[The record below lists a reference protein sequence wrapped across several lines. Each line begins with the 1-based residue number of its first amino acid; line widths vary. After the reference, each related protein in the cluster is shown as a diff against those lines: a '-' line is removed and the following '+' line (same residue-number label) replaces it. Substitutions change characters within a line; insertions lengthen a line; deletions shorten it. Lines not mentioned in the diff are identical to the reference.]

1 VRRGVLAAGLALAIA
16 AVPAALASPQVERVA
31 RVVDGDTIELRSGAR
46 VRLVQID
53 TPEVFEGECYGAQAS
68 RVLERLLP
76 LGARIRLEA
85 DPATDR
91 VDRFGRLLR
100 YVVRGDGVNVNLR
113 LVSLGAAAPYF
124 YEGERG
130 KYAKQLESRARNAR
144 AKRLGLWG
152 ACPRTPYDPYHGVS
166 TRR

>member
-1 VRRGVLAAGLALAIA
+1 MRAAIVAGLALAVV
-16 AVPAALASPQVERVA
+16 AVPAALASPQVERVG

-68 RVLERLLP
+68 RALERLLP
-76 LGARIRLEA
+76 AGARIRLEA

-100 YVVRGDGVNVNLR
+100 YVVRADGVNVNLR

-124 YEGERG
+124 YDGERG
-130 KYAKQLESRARNAR
+130 RYAKQLESRARSAR